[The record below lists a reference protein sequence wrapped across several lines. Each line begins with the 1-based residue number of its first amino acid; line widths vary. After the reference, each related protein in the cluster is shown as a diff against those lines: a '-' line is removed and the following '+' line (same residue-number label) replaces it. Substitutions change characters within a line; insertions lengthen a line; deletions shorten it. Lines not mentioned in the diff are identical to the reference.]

1 MRRRKRIEPTDD
13 WDQLVPLFEWPEQKE
28 YEEIRPLVLFGS
40 SVAERTRVTG
50 TSERTMYRKV
60 ERFENEGPQ
69 GLFSAEGAK
78 RQLLPRAIRRM
89 IVDLKA
95 EHPAFLVAYYHLH
108 VLGHVLYLL
117 WIRSMR
123 WVSFPVRSRSA
134 RSTRPVPCALAYQ
147 SSSGFMMVSTASPVS
162 PVPSSMR
169 TRYLDRRPHCMTRS

>member
-1 MRRRKRIEPTDD
+1 MAVSTNKRRGVQPTHE
-13 WDQLVPLFEWPEQKE
+13 WDLLLPLFEWPEQKE

-40 SVAERTRVTG
+40 SVAERARVTG

-95 EHPAFLVAYYHLH
+95 EHPALNNNE
-108 VLGHVLYLL
+108 
-117 WIRSMR
+117 IRN
-123 WVSFPVRSRSA
+123 
-134 RSTRPVPCALAYQ
+134 VPDHQDL
-147 SSSGFMMVSTASPVS
+147 
-162 PVPSSMR
+162 R
-169 TRYLDRRPHCMTRS
+169 TRRS